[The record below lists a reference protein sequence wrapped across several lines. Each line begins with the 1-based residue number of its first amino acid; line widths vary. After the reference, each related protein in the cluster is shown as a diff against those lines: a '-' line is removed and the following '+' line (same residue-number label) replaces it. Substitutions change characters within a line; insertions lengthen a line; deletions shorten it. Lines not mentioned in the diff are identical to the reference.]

1 VCEQALGAVEDRY
14 ERERATLR
22 DAAARGAIPAGTAM
36 TAYHLLGE
44 ARRAV
49 RQLVEAAEDLEPL
62 RR

>member
-1 VCEQALGAVEDRY
+1 VE